1 MPSYGFG
8 GEVRGT
14 PVSTVKAGPC
24 GTGKNHPR
32 HAPVFLPVA
41 LPVEAGHGGA
51 SEIRMT
57 PCHTGKGL
65 QL

>member
-14 PVSTVKAGPC
+14 PVSTVKAEPD

-32 HAPVFLPVA
+32 RAPVFFPVA
-41 LPVEAGHGGA
+41 LPVEASHGEA

-57 PCHTGKGL
+57 PCHTGKDL